1 MSFEEIEKMSKA
13 TFKKIAKK
21 RITEK
26 FFAYL
31 LNIRNE
37 RKEKG
42 MEINYSRLKVQ
53 NYLRTE
59 DIYISNDERKLIF
72 QLRTKIC
79 FKIKSHFRSMH
90 YNTIFSCP
98 EQL

>member
-1 MSFEEIEKMSKA
+1 MSKA

-42 MEINYSRLKVQ
+42 MEINYTRLKVH
-53 NYLRTE
+53 NYLRSE
-59 DIYISNDERKLIF
+59 DIDIANDEQKLF
-72 QLRTKIC
+72 FLKLRTKII
-79 FKIKSHFRSMH
+79 FNIKSYFRSIH
-90 YNTIFSCP
+90 CKTRRGRP
-98 EQL
+98 R

>member
-1 MSFEEIEKMSKA
+1 MSKA

-53 NYLRTE
+53 NYLRSE
-59 DIYISNDERKLIF
+59 DIDIANVEQKHFFFSLEQKIFLI
-72 QLRTKIC
+72 
-79 FKIKSHFRSMH
+79 
-90 YNTIFSCP
+90 
-98 EQL
+98 